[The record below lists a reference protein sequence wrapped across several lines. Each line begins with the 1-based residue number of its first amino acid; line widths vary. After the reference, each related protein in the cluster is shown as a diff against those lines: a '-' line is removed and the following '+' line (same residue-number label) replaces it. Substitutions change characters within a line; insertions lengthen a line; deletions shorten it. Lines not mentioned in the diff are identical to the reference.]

1 MQFIEKYI
9 FTITRFLSIYLCAS
23 AIRNIIIDK
32 GDYETNVVT
41 MSIAGIITMSLILI
55 QIIYKTKE

>member
-32 GDYETNVVT
+32 GDYGTNIVT

>member
-32 GDYETNVVT
+32 DDYSWDYYHVTYTN
-41 MSIAGIITMSLILI
+41 SDYI
-55 QIIYKTKE
+55 QNKRIERN